1 MEKFQVFRI
10 EGTYP
15 GIPGLPKRSL
25 VTMADICR
33 SLPLVICKENEDE
46 GCFCCNLIGV
56 YKYNYLVAVKSRND
70 LSRVE
75 SAADNV
81 HYALFEINN
90 KHLLVLLSS
99 RKIYGCLDDRIFR
112 VQLAQKIENP
122 LIYQTYF
129 EKIPDKT
136 WVLVRR
142 NVIACDLL

>member
-10 EGTYP
+10 DGTYP
-15 GIPGLPKRSL
+15 GIPGLPKKSL

-33 SLPLVICKENEDE
+33 SLPLVIHNENEE
-46 GCFCCNLIGV
+46 CFCCKIIGV
-56 YKYNYLVAVKSRND
+56 YKYNYLVAVKGRND

-75 SAADNV
+75 TAADNV

-90 KHLLVLLSS
+90 KHFLVLLSS
-99 RKIYGCLDDRIFR
+99 KKIYGCLEDRVFR
-112 VQLAQKIENP
+112 VQLAKKIENSP
-122 LIYQTYF
+122 SYQTYF

-142 NVIACDLL
+142 EIIACDLL